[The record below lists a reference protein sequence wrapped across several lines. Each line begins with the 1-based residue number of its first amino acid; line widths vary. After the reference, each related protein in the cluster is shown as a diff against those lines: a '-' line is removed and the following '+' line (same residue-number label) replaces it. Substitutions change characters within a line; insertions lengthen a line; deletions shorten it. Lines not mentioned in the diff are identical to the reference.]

1 MNKISIEKI
10 NRKIKQFIIIS
21 VDFIIINLLYYFF
34 SNNLLINNLN
44 SFDLLFLSPIIFF
57 YFLGL
62 YNTTFS
68 EFSSYHFF
76 YFIFNINFFI
86 LNSFVFLTIEIES
99 FSFYQLF
106 FFSVALFF

>member
-57 YFLGL
+57 
-62 YNTTFS
+62 
-68 EFSSYHFF
+68 
-76 YFIFNINFFI
+76 IF
-86 LNSFVFLTIEIES
+86 
-99 FSFYQLF
+99 
-106 FFSVALFF
+106 

>member
-76 YFIFNINFFI
+76 SILYSILIFFI

-99 FSFYQLF
+99 FRKDQLF
-106 FFSVALFF
+106 FFQ